1 MEFFRSLKKL
11 SSAESELEF
20 LGVALCGWRK
30 NSRQK
35 NNKISRSIETRSKHN
50 LCEVSQIFFPACYR
64 IPFYFPYLSP
74 IPFSPCSL
82 HSCAAL
88 VLLLNQKILFSKLED
103 QKTSIGNYESKK
115 SFFLSPDNFSIL
127 KITDSAADSM
137 NCTFSNSLLEDPAAA
152 AAAVSFDVTVLLVLM
167 SSHQIFLN
175 VILQQTLMAAWLH
188 HQKVFMA
195 YDSITNQI
203 YLTDA
208 LK

>member
-1 MEFFRSLKKL
+1 
-11 SSAESELEF
+11 
-20 LGVALCGWRK
+20 
-30 NSRQK
+30 
-35 NNKISRSIETRSKHN
+35 
-50 LCEVSQIFFPACYR
+50 
-64 IPFYFPYLSP
+64 
-74 IPFSPCSL
+74 
-82 HSCAAL
+82 
-88 VLLLNQKILFSKLED
+88 LED